1 MPVYEVDGYS
11 ARAFILKLEK
21 DSNLTIRI
29 RDSEK
34 YCMICIDKEAKQD
47 DTELSFSGK
56 DQSDED

>member
-34 YCMICIDKEAKQD
+34 YCMICIDKEAKHNEPDPD
-47 DTELSFSGK
+47 DSGL
-56 DQSDED
+56 

>member
-1 MPVYEVDGYS
+1 MYEVDGYS

-21 DSNLTIRI
+21 DNKLTIRI

-34 YCMICIDKEAKQD
+34 YCMICIDKEAKHG
-47 DTELSFSGK
+47 DTELSFSEK